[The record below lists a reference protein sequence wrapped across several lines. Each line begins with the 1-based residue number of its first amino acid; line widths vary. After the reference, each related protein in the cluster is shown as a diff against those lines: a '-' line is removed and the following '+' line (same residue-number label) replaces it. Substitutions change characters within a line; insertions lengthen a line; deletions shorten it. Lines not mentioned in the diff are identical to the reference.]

1 MNISRLFL
9 KVVQWSRSRMTVY
22 VLLLLWMTVIFSF
35 STLPGKE
42 TASAPTL
49 GYYLE
54 RKGAHVFEYA
64 VLMLLSFRYLK
75 LSYVRESFGRVL
87 SLAAAFS
94 LMYAVTDELHQF
106 FVPFRGARM
115 SDVLID
121 GLGIFLAGLVLFLW
135 EKNKKRP

>member
-9 KVVQWSRSRMTVY
+9 KAVQSSRSRMTVY
-22 VLLLLWMTVIFSF
+22 VFLLLWMVVIFSF
-35 STLPGKE
+35 STLSGKE

-64 VLMLLSFRYLK
+64 VLMLLSFRYLR
-75 LSYVRESFGRVL
+75 LSYVHEKFGRVL

-121 GLGIFLAGLVLFLW
+121 GIGVLLAALALYFFFV
-135 EKNKKRP
+135 KKRF